1 MDFRGKKYERGSNW
15 SDPEVVELLQLWS
28 DESVQMELESC
39 LRNQHVFNRI
49 AEVLRE
55 KGIHRTG
62 DQCREKIK
70 KMKLEYRRIKDN
82 QKTLRGG
89 RTWKFYEVMERVLTN
104 RPSIAYSSLGGS
116 VIAHQVLQGAPG
128 VEGYHLHPQHHPAF
142 GSPPPGA
149 FIFGHPPKLGELME
163 IKCEEVDSDPCMTP
177 EPPPELM
184 YPIGSG
190 EEPEGD
196 RGLGL
201 ELDGTMGDGRG
212 EGQVEASI
220 SPSGFS
226 ERNMACSSG
235 AGAGCSGGG
244 SGFQG
249 GSSLGSLPRLRKRR
263 RVGRGREPLDEALV
277 RFLSSQRAV
286 EERFLALE
294 ECRLQREAEAEQR
307 RAQMEQRR
315 AEMERQHEFRMF
327 SVFTHMV
334 SALRPDLS
342 PPPLSRRGRAREE
355 EEEEE
360 EERGGL
366 YPRPNSDP
374 PRASPYLSSRGNRI
388 RNFETILQEGYIMY
402 HADKHDEDKNPS
414 GIINLGTSENKLCF
428 DLLSKRLTQ
437 SDMFQIDPPLLQY
450 PDWKGH
456 SFLREEIARF
466 LTYYCK
472 APAPLKADNVLVVN
486 GCGSLFSS
494 LAAVLCD
501 PEDGILIPTPF
512 YGVITGDVLLY
523 SSVRLVHVHL
533 DSQMSGSD
541 ERPFQLTVEK
551 LEKGLEDAKQE
562 GISVRVMILINP
574 HNPLGEIYTPTEMKE
589 FLEFAKRHEL
599 HAIVDEVYMLSVFDE
614 SASFH
619 SVLSFNKIPDPQ
631 RTHIMWGI
639 SKDFAA
645 SGLRVGTLYSEN
657 KHVIDALGQMAYFH
671 GVPGTTQ
678 HQVAHLLHDRD
689 WINQV
694 YLQTNRARL
703 KASRQYITSEL
714 NSLNIPYLDRPA
726 GFYIWADFRKFLRE
740 ETFEEEIALWRQF
753 LNNKVLL
760 SCGKAFECS
769 KPGWFRIIF
778 TDKTYRLQLGMQ
790 RLREVLDDRNLDNQ
804 LDSLKKSSQSE
815 EKMKPSPSQ
824 DKKKPSQ
831 SEERRSLGKS
841 EDKKTAVHS
850 GPDHALDC
858 SNDDIVED
866 TLQSAPSTGGLD
878 SLIGVLRQQIRS
890 SDWLERNTPEL
901 FAHENPEV
909 FEVFNKLIERSKE

>member
-1 MDFRGKKYERGSNW
+1 
-15 SDPEVVELLQLWS
+15 
-28 DESVQMELESC
+28 
-39 LRNQHVFNRI
+39 
-49 AEVLRE
+49 
-55 KGIHRTG
+55 
-62 DQCREKIK
+62 
-70 KMKLEYRRIKDN
+70 
-82 QKTLRGG
+82 
-89 RTWKFYEVMERVLTN
+89 
-104 RPSIAYSSLGGS
+104 
-116 VIAHQVLQGAPG
+116 
-128 VEGYHLHPQHHPAF
+128 
-142 GSPPPGA
+142 
-149 FIFGHPPKLGELME
+149 
-163 IKCEEVDSDPCMTP
+163 
-177 EPPPELM
+177 
-184 YPIGSG
+184 
-190 EEPEGD
+190 
-196 RGLGL
+196 
-201 ELDGTMGDGRG
+201 
-212 EGQVEASI
+212 
-220 SPSGFS
+220 
-226 ERNMACSSG
+226 MACSSAAG
-235 AGAGCSGGG
+235 AGASGGG
-244 SGFQG
+244 SGFRAG
-249 GSSLGSLPRLRKRR
+249 PSLGSLPRLRKRR

-342 PPPLSRRGRAREE
+342 PPPFSHRGRAREE
-355 EEEEE
+355 EEEEG
-360 EERGGL
+360 RGL
-366 YPRPNSDP
+366 YPRPSSDP

-388 RNFETILQEGYIMY
+388 RDFETILQEGYTMY
-402 HADKHDEDKNPS
+402 HSDKHDEDKNPS

-428 DLLSKRLTQ
+428 DLLSKRLSQT
-437 SDMFQIDPPLLQY
+437 DMFQIDPPLLQY

-456 SFLREEIARF
+456 NFLREEIARF

-512 YGVITGDVLLY
+512 YGVITADVLLY
-523 SSVRLVHVHL
+523 SNVRLVHVPL

-614 SASFH
+614 SATFH

-631 RTHIMWGI
+631 RTHVMWGI

-678 HQVAHLLHDRD
+678 QQVARLLHDRD

-726 GFYIWADFRKFLRE
+726 GFYIWADFRKYLRE
-740 ETFEEEIALWRQF
+740 ETFEEEISLWRQF

-778 TDKTYRLQLGMQ
+778 TDKTYRLQL
-790 RLREVLDDRNLDNQ
+790 VLEAERVFAVLAFI
-804 LDSLKKSSQSE
+804 LAGSCSCVCLLFILCWSSYTSRSSTSTSSQVNGGKVLFPGTLLLVILFPTGLFFLISWSLFTRHHRDE
-815 EKMKPSPSQ
+815 IAGDFAQLGSCYWLGALAWVLLLVAVPVTFVIEQFVCPDPPADTFALLEPGCPSQ
-824 DKKKPSQ
+824 QRTGAGS
-831 SEERRSLGKS
+831 
-841 EDKKTAVHS
+841 VHR
-850 GPDHALDC
+850 
-858 SNDDIVED
+858 V
-866 TLQSAPSTGGLD
+866 
-878 SLIGVLRQQIRS
+878 V
-890 SDWLERNTPEL
+890 
-901 FAHENPEV
+901 
-909 FEVFNKLIERSKE
+909 